1 MNEKVNLRYYG
12 DYDETL
18 EMFNRITQMDYI
30 PELSPMARGG
40 QYVVRCW
47 MEIVHI
53 EHLDIPTHAI
63 EGNILTVGKAKFFA
77 GP

>member
-1 MNEKVNLRYYG
+1 
-12 DYDETL
+12 
-18 EMFNRITQMDYI
+18 MFDNIIQLDYI
-30 PELSPMARGG
+30 PTLSPMARGD

-53 EHLDIPTHAI
+53 EYLGIPTHAI